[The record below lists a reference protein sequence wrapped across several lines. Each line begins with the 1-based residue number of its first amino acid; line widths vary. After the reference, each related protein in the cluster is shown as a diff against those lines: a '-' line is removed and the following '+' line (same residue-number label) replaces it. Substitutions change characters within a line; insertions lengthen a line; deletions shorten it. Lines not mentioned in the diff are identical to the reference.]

1 MTWKLDPAVSTNVD
15 PLPLSPCC
23 SQLLVLIV
31 ETCLQLLNA
40 LPIGSSLG
48 LESLNLSILF
58 KDGLLI
64 PDGVFICLN
73 VPFCKGTLVDLTLS
87 FFLLLSLTLFLL
99 YFPLAVFHHLDHH
112 LLHHRQ
118 LESNLEPLITSQ
130 TVVAHVQL
138 FISCNPFFSE
148 LQCLLIRPFWAG
160 VAVIVDVI
168 YVSRLIV

>member
-73 VPFCKGTLVDLTLS
+73 VPFCKGTLVDLALS
-87 FFLLLSLTLFLL
+87 FLLLSSLALFLL
-99 YFPLAVFHHLDHH
+99 LLPLAGFNQLDHR
-112 LLHHRQ
+112 LLQRHQ
-118 LESNLEPLITSQ
+118 LESNREPLMKSQ
-130 TVVAHVQL
+130 TIVAHVQIL
-138 FISCNPFFSE
+138 LLDKPFFLG
-148 LQCLLIRPFWAG
+148 LQSLLVRQFRAG
-160 VAVIVDVI
+160 VAVIVNVI